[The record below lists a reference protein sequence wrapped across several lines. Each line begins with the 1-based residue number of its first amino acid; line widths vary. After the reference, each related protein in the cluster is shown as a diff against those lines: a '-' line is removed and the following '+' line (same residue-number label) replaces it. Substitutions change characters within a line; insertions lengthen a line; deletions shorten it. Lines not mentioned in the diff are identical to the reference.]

1 VVLCLRTLEKN
12 PRKLGAS
19 NWEPWSTLVS
29 SLCHQGTIY
38 SASFAAV
45 PHIVDIGLRSASSG
59 EIDYGF
65 FLLPTVVE
73 QARLEGQQ
81 PKVAEDILADY
92 ISAVKRLHDLAN
104 AVRAQSWDL
113 EYAAVVSSA
122 LAAAQGNLQLSK
134 CILELAD
141 QRAVNEF
148 WEWRE
153 NR

>member
-1 VVLCLRTLEKN
+1 VR
-12 PRKLGAS
+12 
-19 NWEPWSTLVS
+19 
-29 SLCHQGTIY
+29 
-38 SASFAAV
+38 
-45 PHIVDIGLRSASSG
+45 
-59 EIDYGF
+59 
-65 FLLPTVVE
+65 
-73 QARLEGQQ
+73 
-81 PKVAEDILADY
+81 
-92 ISAVKRLHDLAN
+92 RLHDLAH
-104 AVRAQSWDL
+104 AVRVQSWDL